1 MMPMTEVLPVRLLLF
16 LILSPVLAIAA
27 GLLIFFLGRRY
38 VRRKHGKVG
47 KRGGWTRGDRRPGQ
61 KTGFF

>member
-27 GLLIFFLGRRY
+27 GLLIFFLGRRW
-38 VRRKHGKVG
+38 VRRRYGGAGKKNVWTA
-47 KRGGWTRGDRRPGQ
+47 GGQHLGENRI
-61 KTGFF
+61 F

>member
-27 GLLIFFLGRRY
+27 GVLINFLRRRY
-38 VRRKHGKVG
+38 VRRRYGGAGKKNV
-47 KRGGWTRGDRRPGQ
+47 
-61 KTGFF
+61 